1 MIKIELLILKTI
13 AKILNL
19 FGRGSNLPGV
29 LANKLNKNIKTYFK
43 MPKTVIAIT
52 GSAGKGSVSSIIAE
66 SLRIDG
72 KKVVHNKFGS
82 NMLTGILSLLIAN
95 SDLNG
100 NIKGDV
106 LVVEVDERY
115 TKSVFELIKPK
126 YVVITNICRD
136 QPPRHGNIDL
146 VFDKINGALTDK
158 MHLILNADDPYLQ
171 KFALIRKNK
180 ITYYGIDYNKYSYKM
195 PKFRSLNMS
204 YCPVCNKK
212 MKYTFYHIESIGD
225 YTCKCG
231 FKRPNIDYYAKI
243 NLDKKEMT
251 INNEY
256 NISFNFSVIYYAY
269 NILAAFSVLS
279 LLKLDKKNISNY
291 ISSIKNNNKL
301 TNTYKYKNRRVF
313 VLNNKNENS
322 TTFNQSVLF
331 TMQKRKK
338 RTIVIG
344 WKEISRRYEFNDM
357 SWLYDIEFELL
368 NDEFTDKVIC
378 VGRDKYDIA
387 TRMKMA
393 GFNHNQIMFY
403 DNLDDAKDYI
413 KNNTIGDIFAILNF
427 DYVDE
432 FNRIMKEDL

>member
-1 MIKIELLILKTI
+1 MKFILLISKI
-13 AKILNL
+13 VSKILNL
-19 FGRGSNLPGV
+19 LGRGSNFPGV
-29 LANKLNKNIKTYFK
+29 LAVKLNKNIKKYFK
-43 MPKTVIAIT
+43 MPKTVIAVT

-66 SLRIDG
+66 SLRKDG
-72 KKVVHNKFGS
+72 KTVIHNKYGS
-82 NMLTGILSLLIAN
+82 NMMTGILSLLIAN
-95 SDLNG
+95 SNLNG
-100 NIKGDV
+100 KVNGDV

-115 TKSVFELIKPK
+115 TKSVFEMIKPK

-146 VFDKINGALTDK
+146 VYDKINEALTDK

-171 KFALIRKNK
+171 KFALNRKNK
-180 ITYYGIDYNKYSYKM
+180 ITYYGIDYNRYSYKM
-195 PKFRSLNMS
+195 PKFRSLNMT
-204 YCPVCNKK
+204 YCPICNKK

-231 FKRPNIDYYAKI
+231 FKRPQIDYYAKI

-256 NISFNFSVIYYAY
+256 NINFNFSVIYYAF

-279 LLKLDKKNISNY
+279 LLKVDKNKACEYISNM
-291 ISSIKNNNKL
+291 KNNNKL
-301 TNTYKYKNRRVF
+301 TSTYKYKNRRVY

-331 TMQKRKK
+331 TMQRRKK

-368 NDEFTDKVIC
+368 NDEFIDKVIC

-387 TRMKMA
+387 TRIKIA
-393 GFNHNQIMFY
+393 GFKHNQIMFY
-403 DNLDDAKDYI
+403 DNLEEALKYT
-413 KNNTIGDIFAILNF
+413 KNETNGDIFAILNF

-432 FNRIMKEDL
+432 FNKIMKEDL

>member
-1 MIKIELLILKTI
+1 MKFILLISKI
-13 AKILNL
+13 VSKILNL
-19 FGRGSNLPGV
+19 LGRGSNFPGV
-29 LANKLNKNIKTYFK
+29 LAVKLNKNIKKYFK
-43 MPKTVIAIT
+43 MPKTVIAVT

-66 SLRIDG
+66 SLRKDG
-72 KKVVHNKFGS
+72 KTVIHNKYGS
-82 NMLTGILSLLIAN
+82 NMMTGILSLLIAN
-95 SDLNG
+95 SNLNG
-100 NIKGDV
+100 KVNGDV

-115 TKSVFELIKPK
+115 TKSVFEMIKPK

-146 VFDKINGALTDK
+146 VYDKINEALTDK

-171 KFALIRKNK
+171 KFALNRKNK
-180 ITYYGIDYNKYSYKM
+180 ITYYGIDYNRYSYKM
-195 PKFRSLNMS
+195 PKFRSLNMT
-204 YCPVCNKK
+204 YCPTCNKK

-231 FKRPNIDYYAKI
+231 FKRPQIDYYAKI

-256 NISFNFSVIYYAY
+256 NINFNFSVIYYAF

-279 LLKLDKKNISNY
+279 LLKVDKNKACEYISNM
-291 ISSIKNNNKL
+291 KNNNKL
-301 TNTYKYKNRRVF
+301 TSTYKYKNRRVY

-331 TMQKRKK
+331 TMQRRKK

-387 TRMKMA
+387 TRIKIA
-393 GFNHNQIMFY
+393 GFKHNQIMFY
-403 DNLDDAKDYI
+403 DNLEEALKYT
-413 KNNTIGDIFAILNF
+413 KNETNGDIFAILNF

-432 FNRIMKEDL
+432 FNKIMKEDL